1 MKPFSLNNTVS
12 TIIPIL
18 RMVALLIGG
27 LLITLAYFLVLPFL
41 QTIGRPP
48 QERLQVRSIGVVE
61 EAPPPPPQMAQEEE
75 PEEEEKPELDQP
87 LEPLDLSQLELSL
100 NPGGGDWGG
109 DFTIN
114 LDRHFAKAGEEAAI
128 FSLDDLDQKPRTIY
142 QPAPSYPPELQRKG
156 VEGTVYVIFIIDRNG
171 RVINAKVQKS
181 THQAFERPALT
192 AVKKWKFDPGK
203 RGGKP
208 VQFKMRIP
216 ITFSLG

>member
-1 MKPFSLNNTVS
+1 MKDLSKNNTIN

-18 RMVALLIGG
+18 RMVTLLIGG

-41 QTIGRPP
+41 QTIGSPP
-48 QERLQVRSIGVVE
+48 SDQLQVRSVGVVE
-61 EAPPPPPQMAQEEE
+61 EAPPPLPQVAQEEE

-87 LEPLDLSQLELSL
+87 QDPLDLSQLELAL

-114 LDRHFAKAGEEAAI
+114 LDRHFAKAGEESAI
-128 FSLDDLDQKPRTIY
+128 FSMEDLDQKPRTIY
-142 QPAPSYPPELQRKG
+142 QPAPSYPPDLQQKG
-156 VEGTVYVIFIIDRNG
+156 IEGTVYVIFIIDRNG
-171 RVINAKVQKS
+171 RVTNATVQKS
-181 THQAFERPALT
+181 THQAFERPALA

-203 RGGKP
+203 RKGKP